1 MSVLFSEL
9 LVPGWAESG
18 EKIGLGDITG
28 TYGNPIANALPCH
41 GAEPETFF
49 SDAEADIKAAK
60 ALVVSVQCEP
70 SVYLARS
77 HVRNQLVF
85 GVANY
90 SKMVLLFR
98 QSAKLVA
105 HASLLN

>member
-18 EKIGLGDITG
+18 VKIGLGDITG

-49 SDAEADIKAAK
+49 SEAEADIKAAK
-60 ALVVSVQCEP
+60 ALCGECPVRAKCLSGALSRQEPVGVWGGELFEDGVVIQ
-70 SVYLARS
+70 
-77 HVRNQLVF
+77 
-85 GVANY
+85 
-90 SKMVLLFR
+90 
-98 QSAKLVA
+98 AKRKA
-105 HASLLN
+105 GRPRIAA